1 MTTRKRIAALIGAT
15 ALAATGVLP
24 APSAHAQPADDEIG
38 SLMLV
43 LDASGSMRD
52 PDGTGTTG

>member
-1 MTTRKRIAALIGAT
+1 MNLPRTLAILTAT
-15 ALAATGVLP
+15 ALAAGTLTAP
-24 APSAHAQPADDEIG
+24 AAHAQPADEEIG